1 KRAFHLGEMVG
12 RVIQRPQVSM
22 LRENNRRK
30 GFFEGDEY
38 RAVLEQLPE
47 ELKPVIQTAYITGW
61 RIASEILTRH
71 KHHVNLEAG
80 WLRLEPGETKNGEG
94 RNFPL
99 TPELREILE
108 KQIEK
113 TGEVEKTKGR
123 IIPWLFHRDGNPIK
137 DFRGA

>member
-30 GFFEGDEY
+30 GFFEIDEY
-38 RAVLEQLPE
+38 HAVLEHLLE
-47 ELKPVIQTAYITGW
+47 ELKPVIQTAYVTGW
-61 RIASEILTRH
+61 RITSEILTRQ

-99 TPELREILE
+99 TPDLVEVLKEQLE
-108 KQIEK
+108 Q
-113 TGEVEKTKGR
+113 T
-123 IIPWLFHRDGNPIK
+123 
-137 DFRGA
+137 RGLEQ